1 MIQKICDI
9 DPEVIAKAK
18 KFRMRKEQNI
28 AALICKYIMTG
39 ICFTFRVFTAHNRR
53 KTKIKAT
60 TKPIEQKLQLAN
72 HINYY
77 FEIEKA

>member
-28 AALICKYIMTG
+28 AALICKYYDRYLLHFQSSHCTWPLQNQNESDYW
-39 ICFTFRVFTAHNRR
+39 ANRSEAPAR
-53 KTKIKAT
+53 
-60 TKPIEQKLQLAN
+60 ES
-72 HINYY
+72 H
-77 FEIEKA
+77 